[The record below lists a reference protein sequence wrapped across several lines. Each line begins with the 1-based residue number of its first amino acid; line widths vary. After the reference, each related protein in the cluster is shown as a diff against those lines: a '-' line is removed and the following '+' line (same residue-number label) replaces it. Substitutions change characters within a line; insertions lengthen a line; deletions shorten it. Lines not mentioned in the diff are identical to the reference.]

1 MIRILVI
8 EDDRAIRLSLEEDLA
23 TEGYDVELASD
34 GASGLAIAMRGEHH
48 LILLD
53 LMLPGM
59 SGLDVC
65 RELRRKG
72 IRTAI
77 IMLTA
82 RSQDMDKVIGL
93 ELGADDYI
101 TKPFNS
107 HELRSRIRAVLRRT
121 LPEPPVTAGVIR
133 LEPFEIDPVRYEF
146 RLRGELIGLTQLEFD
161 LLAILMK
168 HPGAVLKR
176 NDILNE
182 VWGNDVFVTPRT
194 IDAHIA
200 KMRRK
205 FRNPADRERIVCLR
219 GVGYKF
225 LENG

>member
-1 MIRILVI
+1 MIKILII
-8 EDDRAIRLSLEEDLA
+8 EDDKAIRLSLEEDLVM
-23 TEGYDVELASD
+23 EGYEVDIAVN
-34 GASGLAIAMRGEHH
+34 GNHGLEMALKQAHD

-59 SGLDVC
+59 NGLEIC
-65 RELRRKG
+65 KELRRKD
-72 IRTAI
+72 IRTAV

-82 RSQDMDKVIGL
+82 KSQDIDKVLGL

-107 HELRSRIRAVLRRT
+107 RELRSRIKAVLRRT
-121 LPEPPVTAGVIR
+121 KSDPGKPANRIK
-133 LEPFEIDPVRYEF
+133 LEPFEIDISRYEF
-146 RLRGELIGLTQLEFD
+146 RLHGEIVALTQLEFD
-161 LLAILMK
+161 LMAMLMR
-168 HPGAVLKR
+168 HPGVVLKR
-176 NDILNE
+176 DDILNE
-182 VWGNDVFVTPRT
+182 VWGKEVYVTPRT

-205 FRNPADRERIVCLR
+205 FKSSEDQDRIVCLR

-225 LENG
+225 QES

>member
-1 MIRILVI
+1 MIKILIV
-8 EDDRAIRLSLEEDLA
+8 EDDKAIRLSLEEDLA
-23 TEGYDVELASD
+23 MEGYEID
-34 GASGLAIAMRGEHH
+34 IAVNGNQGMEMALKQAHN

-59 SGLDVC
+59 NGLEIC
-65 RELRRKG
+65 RELQRQN

-82 RSQDMDKVIGL
+82 KSQDIDKVLGL

-107 HELRSRIRAVLRRT
+107 HELRSRIKAVLRRT
-121 LPEPPVTAGVIR
+121 ISNPGKPADRIK
-133 LEPFEIDPVRYEF
+133 LEPFDIDISRYEF
-146 RLRGELIGLTQLEFD
+146 RLHGEIVELTQLEFD
-161 LLAILMK
+161 LMAMLMR
-168 HPGAVLKR
+168 HPGVVLR
-176 NDILNE
+176 RDDILNE
-182 VWGNDVFVTPRT
+182 VWGKEVYVTPRT

-205 FRNPADRERIVCLR
+205 FKNAEDQDRIVCLR

-225 LENG
+225 QES